1 MQFNPKKLPLAVDVK
16 IPLVE
21 LWQDDALKY
30 NAELQYPV
38 ITM

>member
-21 LWQDDALKY
+21 LWQDDALEY
-30 NAELQYPV
+30 NSELQYPV